1 MVTRS
6 ISMKYLLIFNLMQ
19 SIKEK
24 LNKIKTVCLASRQV
38 GDNFIENNQFF
49 NLALIILVAFSS
61 FGLGRLSYLE
71 EKQTPITIINQNLA
85 SISSSQQFESPT
97 SNSEIIGESIV
108 LQIGKY
114 VASKNSKLYHA
125 PWCSGAQRI
134 KEENKVWFQT
144 KKEAEASGRTPASNC
159 KGI

>member
-1 MVTRS
+1 
-6 ISMKYLLIFNLMQ
+6 MQ

-24 LNKIKTVCLASRQV
+24 LNKIKIK
-38 GDNFIENNQFF
+38 GDRLIENNQFF
-49 NLALIILVAFSS
+49 NLILIILIAFSS

-71 EKQTPITIINQNLA
+71 EKQTPITLITENLKNQNLA
-85 SISSSQQFESPT
+85 SINSSQQLGSMA
-97 SNSEIIGESIV
+97 SKSITNKP
-108 LQIGKY
+108 LLSTGKY

-134 KEENKVWFQT
+134 KDENKIWFQT
-144 KKEAEASGRTPASNC
+144 KEEAEASGRTPASNC